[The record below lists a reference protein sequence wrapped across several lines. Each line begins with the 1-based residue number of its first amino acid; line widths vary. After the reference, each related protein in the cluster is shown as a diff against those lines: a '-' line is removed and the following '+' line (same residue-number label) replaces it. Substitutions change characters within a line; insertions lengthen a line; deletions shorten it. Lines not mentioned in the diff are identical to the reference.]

1 MLAREHRDWNP
12 AWSLGWRAHVTTTT
26 YTYTYTRERGAH
38 SLFGSLEPGDNEI
51 SQSNSS
57 PEWIRGAMSTD
68 ELLFAE
74 QATTSLY
81 ERIDDPDEQYVLS
94 LSQAKVSYGTLN
106 DVVIR
111 ENGSQQGGAPEIVV
125 QIRKRNG
132 QIDLLIDGYV
142 STGRPVENEYGQVT
156 RHDLLLHNGLY
167 EDIETGSRVFSP
179 MAVVAAVEDGQ
190 HPLQGVTVSVVHSY
204 ANHGDAMDPA
214 IVLSEARIRDHRV
227 SDVRCDVVRVP
238 YPLSYPCP
246 PTVAMYDDAQKRK
259 YIAAKSAAGEFSSR
273 VLGAT
278 TAAGILAGLTFTVT
292 PFVVTAGM
300 AAATG
305 LSAYLFSRGANVSY
319 RHGWE
324 LTSLTILSFLEKG
337 AGALPFVFV
346 AVSTQQYSLLV
357 APFVIHT
364 KDAISKYLRIKDP
377 PALRRTTFTIA
388 ELARVIES
396 LCILRGPNPNGGDA
410 PEDLPDE
417 AAKIPNGVDQDH
429 YKKETIVW
437 NWLEQDEGN
446 NDDDGKLIDRLDLKK
461 MVASAEHAAQLH
473 VRISVDDSLA
483 CDAKPHHHEL
493 HCGREDSEVLAA
505 AAAGTLDELTR
516 LYAAIDKLKKVLTDA
531 IAADA
536 NAHNLWVDRE
546 YWNKVHYIVALGVK
560 AGGEAANVAWN
571 AANFRAKGALTRYKK
586 NLMKGWIK
594 DAETDPSQV
603 QRKEQLERALKR
615 LMTSLYVSFFGP
627 GSPGATLYM
636 GMQSSLNDRRL
647 VRSVNPPVAWIRKLP
662 QRADAS
668 YASYLFSAVRD
679 SGTEH
684 FDVSIGSVV
693 ARVFGEYKDASA
705 WLSACMKS
713 SRLALKRLVPEW
725 ESNSNMRMRLLCMC
739 TSVVTDRPRYVPPI
753 ACSTL
758 ALATPIDILFA
769 SVLAAP
775 TEHSQRRIRFLVQ
788 RARPKDDKGAHASVL
803 EALGLEHS
811 DAFLLACQVFGDLWV
826 DELTALYALANSQ
839 QAEMLEMAST
849 RAAARLSAAGT
860 HLLALVSDKRPP
872 TDVGAFSDVAL
883 NATDVALIAT
893 QAGRDAGLIVSRLL
907 FRHNLIAARS
917 IVISVMRA
925 AARAAVRTAAVF
937 TRIAPTT
944 LPHEACASLFGD
956 RLDGIA
962 AFARVRKLTPN
973 PILLE
978 AAAAAYPSVHLLQL
992 STVTEDQEALVAL
1005 ASGRPAPQPPNAT
1018 HRSTTDLVRA
1028 MRFRLASLRMDF
1040 QPIDVVATTDSVD
1053 ELATRLSAAR
1063 WWSTSKHVS
1072 FYVPF
1077 GFGDARPPPT
1087 LPPCSAPL
1095 FGTVPVYGSALVSAF
1110 RSISTAGTQ
1119 PAPAAKSFNI
1129 RLEPTFDCLKPPVKN
1144 HGSGETES
1152 VHPNVVQVLDKGP
1165 NESRPVYV
1173 VRYTA
1178 SRTPPRA
1185 ETALPND
1192 DERAYRPTDAA
1203 RAAKAHRSSAESS
1216 SLALRVSSLAWNA
1229 ERVVQAVVAALASA
1243 DDEIDY
1249 DSVSLTLVLPQ
1260 SDARATH
1267 WYNKPPNPMTIAQ
1280 RTRDA
1285 ERTTKLHDAMLAVGV
1300 GQQSAAIEAL
1310 LTHLRAFDSTAGP
1323 LGTQERVD
1331 LLATINRPRDAN
1343 ESDHDL
1349 IERRRVAFETLFDD
1363 ALLEELRST
1372 SQAAYDAFVAENPE
1386 PDPLDYSTIAYNR
1399 RKAQHDAQ
1407 KAGYLVGN
1415 SENVQKLINLM
1426 SAVENLRLSRYHGR
1440 VEAARRA
1447 QQASAPGGSGGPAST
1462 TDERNRALVAALGV
1476 GMAMLT
1482 PQIADLSVECHS
1494 IEPADQ
1500 MELAYQ
1506 AGLVNALAT
1515 TFANC
1520 EAVRFG
1526 EACLVASGAVYQ

>member
-1 MLAREHRDWNP
+1 
-12 AWSLGWRAHVTTTT
+12 
-26 YTYTYTRERGAH
+26 
-38 SLFGSLEPGDNEI
+38 
-51 SQSNSS
+51 
-57 PEWIRGAMSTD
+57 MSTTD

-81 ERIDDPDEQYVLS
+81 ERVDDPDEQYVLS

-106 DVVIR
+106 DVVVR
-111 ENGSQQGGAPEIVV
+111 EDGSQQGGAPEIVV

-156 RHDLLLHNGLY
+156 RHDLLSHNGLY
-167 EDIETGSRVFSP
+167 EDIDTGSRVFSP
-179 MAVVAAVEDGQ
+179 MAIVAAVEDGQ

-204 ANHGDAMDPA
+204 ANHGTPMDPA
-214 IVLSEARIRDHRV
+214 IILSEARIRDHRV
-227 SDVRCDVVRVP
+227 SDVRCNVVRVP

-246 PTVAMYDDAQKRK
+246 PTVAMYDDVQRRK
-259 YIAAKSAAGEFSSR
+259 YKAAQGANQEFKAR
-273 VLGAT
+273 ILGVT
-278 TAAGILAGLTFTVT
+278 TTAGILAGLSFSVT
-292 PFVVTAGM
+292 PLAVAAGI
-300 AAATG
+300 AGVTG
-305 LSAYLFSRGANVSY
+305 LTTYLFANRANALY
-319 RHGWE
+319 RNGWE
-324 LTSLTILSFLEKG
+324 LTSLQMLSFLGKQ
-337 AGALPFVFV
+337 GALPFLFFAV
-346 AVSTQQYSLLV
+346 ATQRYDLLL
-357 APFVIHT
+357 APYIIHSQQ
-364 KDAISKYLRIKDP
+364 AMSKYLRLKEP
-377 PALRRTTFTIA
+377 PPLRRTRFTIA

-396 LCILRGPNPNGGDA
+396 LCILRGPDPESGDA
-410 PEDLPDE
+410 PEGMPEELE
-417 AAKIPNGVDQDH
+417 KIPSEEEQDH

-437 NWLEQDEGN
+437 NWLQQDDEN

-516 LYAAIDKLKKVLTDA
+516 LYAAIDKLKTVLTDA
-531 IAADA
+531 IAANA
-536 NAHNLWVDRE
+536 NAHNLWVDRH
-546 YWNKVHYIVALGVK
+546 YWNKTHYLAALYSSLETL
-560 AGGEAANVAWN
+560 AQGGGNVAWN
-571 AANFRAKGALTRYKK
+571 VANFRAKGALTRYRR
-586 NLMKGWIK
+586 NLVKGWAK
-594 DAETDPSQV
+594 DAATDPSLT
-603 QRKEQLERALKR
+603 QRKDQLRRALNR

-627 GSPGATLYM
+627 ESPGAALYM
-636 GMQSSLNDRRL
+636 GMQSALNDRGL
-647 VRSVNPPVAWIRKLP
+647 VRSVNPPVEWMRKLP

-693 ARVFGEYKDASA
+693 ARVYSEYKDASA
-705 WLSACMKS
+705 WLSASMKS

-725 ESNSNMRMRLLCMC
+725 ESNSNTRIRLLCMC
-739 TSVVTDRPRYVPPI
+739 TSVVTDQPRYMPPI

-769 SVLAAP
+769 SVLASP
-775 TEHSQRRIRFLVQ
+775 TEHSQRRIRLVVQ
-788 RARPKDDKGAHASVL
+788 RAQPKEDKGAHASVL

-839 QAEMLEMAST
+839 QAQMLEMAST
-849 RAAARLSAAGT
+849 RAAARLRAAGT
-860 HLLALVSDKRPP
+860 HLLTLVSDKSPP

-917 IVISVMRA
+917 LVITVMRA

-937 TRIAPTT
+937 TRTVPTK

-956 RLDGIA
+956 RLDGLA
-962 AFARVRKLTPN
+962 AFARVRKLTPD
-973 PILLE
+973 PTLLE
-978 AAAAAYPSVHLLQL
+978 AAAAAYPSVQLLQL
-992 STVTEDQEALVAL
+992 STVTDDQESLVAL
-1005 ASGRPAPQPPNAT
+1005 ASSRPAPQPPNT
-1018 HRSTTDLVRA
+1018 TQGSTADLVRA

-1040 QPIDVVATTDSVD
+1040 GPIDVVATTDSVD
-1053 ELATRLSAAR
+1053 ELATRLASAR
-1063 WWSTSKHVS
+1063 WLSTSRHVS

-1095 FGTVPVYGSALVSAF
+1095 FGTVPVYGSTLVSAF

-1119 PAPAAKSFNI
+1119 PARAAKSLTI
-1129 RLEPTFDCLKPPVKN
+1129 RLEPTFDCLKPPADN
-1144 HGSGETES
+1144 HGSEETES
-1152 VHPNVVQVLDKGP
+1152 VHPNVVQVLDEGAI
-1165 NESRPVYV
+1165 V

-1178 SRTPPRA
+1178 SRTPPRM
-1185 ETALPND
+1185 ETALANN
-1192 DERAYRPTDAA
+1192 DERAYSPTDAA
-1203 RAAKAHRSSAESS
+1203 RAATAHRSSAESS

-1243 DDEIDY
+1243 DDQIDY

-1267 WYNKPPNPMTIAQ
+1267 WYNKPSNPVAIAQ

-1300 GQQSAAIEAL
+1300 VQQSAAVEAL
-1310 LTHLRAFDSTAGP
+1310 LTHLRAFNSTARP
-1323 LGTQERVD
+1323 LGTQARVA
-1331 LLATINRPRDAN
+1331 LLATINRPKDAN
-1343 ESDHDL
+1343 ESDYDL

-1363 ALLEELRST
+1363 ALLEELRT
-1372 SQAAYDAFVAENPE
+1372 EGQAAYDDFVAENPE
-1386 PDPLDYSTIAYNR
+1386 PDPLDDSTIAYNL
-1399 RKAQHDAQ
+1399 RKAEHDAQ

-1426 SAVENLRLSRYHGR
+1426 SAVEKLRLSRYHGR

-1447 QQASAPGGSGGPAST
+1447 QQASAQGGSGPAST

-1482 PQIADLSVECHS
+1482 PQIAGLSVECHA
-1494 IEPADQ
+1494 IEPTDQ
-1500 MELAYQ
+1500 AQLAS
-1506 AGLVNALAT
+1506 AGLVDALAT

-1520 EAVRFG
+1520 EAVRLG
-1526 EACLVASGAVYQ
+1526 EACLVASEPVYQ

>member
-1 MLAREHRDWNP
+1 
-12 AWSLGWRAHVTTTT
+12 
-26 YTYTYTRERGAH
+26 
-38 SLFGSLEPGDNEI
+38 
-51 SQSNSS
+51 
-57 PEWIRGAMSTD
+57 MSTTD

-81 ERIDDPDEQYVLS
+81 ERVDDPDEQYVLS
-94 LSQAKVSYGTLN
+94 LSQANVAYGTLN
-106 DVVIR
+106 DVIR
-111 ENGSQQGGAPEIVV
+111 EEGSQQGGAPEIVV

-142 STGRPVENEYGQVT
+142 STGRPVETDYGQVT
-156 RHDLLLHNGLY
+156 RHDLMTHRGLY
-167 EDIETGSRVFSP
+167 EDIDTGSRVFSP

-190 HPLQGVTVSVVHSY
+190 HPLQGVTVSVVHRY
-204 ANHGDAMDPA
+204 ANHGTPLNPA

-227 SDVRCDVVRVP
+227 SDVRCNVVRVP

-246 PTVAMYDDAQKRK
+246 PTVAVYDDAQRRK
-259 YIAAKSAAGEFSSR
+259 YQAMQDANQEFKTRIMAAGSASA
-273 VLGAT
+273 VLSTLWWSVVPLPVTFAL
-278 TAAGILAGLTFTVT
+278 AAG
-292 PFVVTAGM
+292 
-300 AAATG
+300 TG
-305 LSAYLFSRGANVSY
+305 LITYTVGRAANGLY
-319 RHGWE
+319 RQGWQ
-324 LTSLTILSFLEKG
+324 LTSMQMLSFLRQSGSVAFTAVAIATQRYELLLG
-337 AGALPFVFV
+337 PYLMAGKEA
-346 AVSTQQYSLLV
+346 A
-357 APFVIHT
+357 
-364 KDAISKYLRIKDP
+364 SKYVRLRDKP
-377 PALRRTTFTIA
+377 VMRRTKFTIS

-396 LCILRGPNPNGGDA
+396 LCILRGPTGGDA
-410 PEDLPDE
+410 PE
-417 AAKIPNGVDQDH
+417 GVEKPTNDDH
-429 YKKETIVW
+429 ETQKKEAIVW
-437 NWLEQDEGN
+437 NWLEQDDLQNSAAGSDTS
-446 NDDDGKLIDRLDLKK
+446 DDASLMDRLDLKN
-461 MVASAEHAAQLH
+461 MIASAEHAAQLH

-493 HCGREDSEVLAA
+493 HCGRDDSEVLAS
-505 AAAGTLDELTR
+505 AAAGTLDDLTR
-516 LYAAIDKLKKVLTDA
+516 LYTAIKKLEEVLTNA
-531 IAADA
+531 IANNT
-536 NAHNLWVDRE
+536 NARNLWVDRH
-546 YWNKVHYIVALGVK
+546 YWNPIRYLGLMLNK
-560 AGGEAANVAWN
+560 IAQGGTDVAWN
-571 AANFRAKGALTRYKK
+571 VANFRARGALSRYKK
-586 NLMKGWIK
+586 NLMNGWVR
-594 DAETDPSQV
+594 DASTDPDQPQRLSQL
-603 QRKEQLERALKR
+603 RRALNR
-615 LMTSLYVSFFGP
+615 LTTSLYTPFFGP

-636 GMQSSLNDRRL
+636 GMQSALNDRGL
-647 VRSVNPPVAWIRKLP
+647 VRSANPPVAWIRKLP

-693 ARVFGEYKDASA
+693 ARVFSEYKDASA

-725 ESNSNMRMRLLCMC
+725 ESNSNTRMRLLCMC
-739 TSVVTDRPRYVPPI
+739 TSVVTNQPRHVPPI

-775 TEHSQRRIRFLVQ
+775 TEHSQRRIRLLVQ
-788 RARPKDDKGAHASVL
+788 RARPKDDKGTHASVL

-860 HLLALVSDKRPP
+860 HLLALVSDKSPP

-883 NATDVALIAT
+883 NAADVALIAT

-917 IVISVMRA
+917 MVISVMRA

-937 TRIAPTT
+937 TRTVPTT

-956 RLDGIA
+956 RLDGLA
-962 AFARVRKLTPN
+962 AFVRVRKLTPN
-973 PILLE
+973 PTLLA

-992 STVTEDQEALVAL
+992 STVTEELEALVAL
-1005 ASGRPAPQPPNAT
+1005 ASARPAPQPPNTA
-1018 HRSTTDLVRA
+1018 HRSTADLVRA

-1040 QPIDVVATTDSVD
+1040 QPIDVVTMTDSVD
-1053 ELATRLSAAR
+1053 ELASRLAAAR

-1110 RSISTAGTQ
+1110 RSISTAGTR
-1119 PAPAAKSFNI
+1119 PARAAKSLAI
-1129 RLEPTFDCLKPPVKN
+1129 RLEPMFDCLKPPVKN

-1152 VHPNVVQVLDKGP
+1152 VHPNVVQVLDEPGI
-1165 NESRPVYV
+1165 V

-1178 SRTPPRA
+1178 SRTPPRM
-1185 ETALPND
+1185 ETALAND
-1192 DERAYRPTDAA
+1192 EERAYSPTDAA
-1203 RAAKAHRSSAESS
+1203 RAATAHRSSAESS

-1243 DDEIDY
+1243 RDEIDY
-1249 DSVSLTLVLPQ
+1249 TSVSLTLVLPQ
-1260 SDARATH
+1260 SDTRATH
-1267 WYNKPPNPMTIAQ
+1267 WYNKPSNPAAAAQ

-1285 ERTTKLHDAMLAVGV
+1285 ERTTKLHDAMLAVGA

-1310 LTHLRAFDSTAGP
+1310 LAHLRAFDSTAGP
-1323 LGTQERVD
+1323 LGTQERVN
-1331 LLATINRPRDAN
+1331 LLATIDRPKDAN
-1343 ESDHDL
+1343 ESDYDL
-1349 IERRRVAFETLFDD
+1349 MERRRVAFETLFDD
-1363 ALLEELRST
+1363 ALLEELRASG
-1372 SQAAYDAFVAENPE
+1372 QAAYDAFVAENPE
-1386 PDPLDYSTIAYNR
+1386 PDRLELSEIAYNR
-1399 RKAQHDAQ
+1399 RRAQHDA
-1407 KAGYLVGN
+1407 YLMGSSKHV
-1415 SENVQKLINLM
+1415 EKLINLM
-1426 SAVENLRLSRYHGR
+1426 SAVEDLRLSGYHGR

-1447 QQASAPGGSGGPAST
+1447 QQASAAGGSGPAST
-1462 TDERNRALVAALGV
+1462 ADECNRALVAALGV
-1476 GMAMLT
+1476 GMAMLV
-1482 PQIADLSVECHS
+1482 PQIAGLSLECHS
-1494 IEPADQ
+1494 IEPAAQ
-1500 MELAYQ
+1500 AELASQ
-1506 AGLVNALAT
+1506 DLANALAT

-1520 EAVRFG
+1520 EAVRLG
-1526 EACLVASGAVYQ
+1526 EACLVASGPVYT